1 MQKPVLIL
9 DGSEFRDLNGF
20 FDDVSRSLIP
30 GAAWGRGLD
39 SFNDILRGGF
49 GTPEGGFVLRWLH
62 SDKSRADLGYAET
75 VRYIEN
81 KLRRCHPSNVPFVR
95 AELESAARR
104 EGPTLFDT
112 IVSIIREHGPGGSE
126 SQDAVDLELA

>member
-62 SDKSRADLGYAET
+62 SDNPAPILVTPKPCATSKTNCGDA
-75 VRYIEN
+75 
-81 KLRRCHPSNVPFVR
+81 
-95 AELESAARR
+95 
-104 EGPTLFDT
+104 TLVT
-112 IVSIIREHGPGGSE
+112 YRLSV
-126 SQDAVDLELA
+126 LN